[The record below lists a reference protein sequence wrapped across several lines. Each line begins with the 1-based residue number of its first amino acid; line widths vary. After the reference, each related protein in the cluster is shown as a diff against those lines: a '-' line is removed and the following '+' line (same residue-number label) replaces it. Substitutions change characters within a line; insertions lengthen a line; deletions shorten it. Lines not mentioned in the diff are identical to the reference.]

1 MAWLTKLPHVEK
13 GSPLAGGALESA
25 ISPVVAIHGRE
36 SVSTKKEANAGTS
49 AASSKAE
56 HGASRIDR
64 DADFCLT

>member
-1 MAWLTKLPHVEK
+1 MAWLTKLPQVEK

-25 ISPVVAIHGRE
+25 VSPAVAIHGRE

-49 AASSKAE
+49 AACPKAK

-64 DADFCLT
+64 GADSCLT